1 MDKGLTMADLKG
13 TWVWHAPCSVRTLG
27 ACARTSSVTEP
38 SAELDL
44 WHPNAK
50 VARSGLSGVAAAW

>member
-1 MDKGLTMADLKG
+1 MARAMFGEEAKIRLR
-13 TWVWHAPCSVRTLG
+13 PNFFPF
-27 ACARTSSVTEP
+27 TEP

-50 VARSGLSGVAAAW
+50 GGPSGLSGVAAAW